1 MQWKTNMK
9 FLHHPQI
16 DRLSIRLPGFF
27 LRICLGLF
35 CIGTARSWALPELQ
49 SNIDPPA
56 IIIKLQPSAEIT
68 GSEIFLRDIAVVSAP
83 QSISEKLLSLR
94 IEKAPDPGMKQ
105 LLSKAK
111 ISAALSSL
119 NDIQTETNLNGP
131 EFIQIH
137 RACQTL
143 EEEYVRQVLHN
154 YIDQQINN
162 SEFKIGVIK
171 FHGKNRLPAGN
182 LSAAVTRHTSDKLL
196 GNVKF
201 ILSIQVDNQPNVPVS
216 VSAWINRYEEVVV
229 TKHELSRG
237 ALIAEQDL
245 HMRKRDI
252 SKAPENVCMHVD
264 DAIGKRVRQNM
275 RAETFLRSSMLETPP
290 TIYKGDRVKIVAGN
304 GLLLVSA
311 KGLAQ
316 TDGHMNQPIKVQ
328 NINSK
333 RNIIGRV
340 VDHSTVEV
348 NF

>member
-1 MQWKTNMK
+1 MR

-16 DRLSIRLPGFF
+16 DRLPIRLPGFF
-27 LRICLGLF
+27 VWICLGLL
-35 CIGTARSWALPELQ
+35 CIDAGKTWALPELQ
-49 SNIDPPA
+49 SNNDLPA
-56 IIIKLQPSAEIT
+56 IIIKLQPSAEII
-68 GSEIFLRDIAVVSAP
+68 GSEILLRDIAVVHAP
-83 QSISEKLLSLR
+83 QDISEKLLSLK

-111 ISAALSSL
+111 ISTALNSL
-119 NDIQTETNLNGP
+119 NDIQTEIILKGN

-143 EEEYVRQVLHN
+143 QEEYVRQVLHH
-154 YIDQQINN
+154 YVDQQLLN
-162 SEFKIGVIK
+162 SEFQIGTITS
-171 FHGKNRLPAGN
+171 HGKNRFPAGN
-182 LSAAVTRHTSDKLL
+182 LTAAVTRHASDKLI

-201 ILSIQVDNQPNVPVS
+201 ILSVQVDNEPNNPVS
-216 VSAWINRYEEVVV
+216 VSAWINRYEEVVF

-237 ALIAEQDL
+237 ALVAEQDL
-245 HMRKRDI
+245 CMRKVNL
-252 SKAPENVCMHVD
+252 SKTPENVCMHLD
-264 DAIGKRVRQNM
+264 DAIGKRIKQNM
-275 RAETFLRSSMLETPP
+275 RADTFLRNSMLETPP
-290 TIYKGDRVKIVAGN
+290 MIYKGDRVKIIAGN

>member
-1 MQWKTNMK
+1 MQWKTNMR
-9 FLHHPQI
+9 FLHHPRI
-16 DRLSIRLPGFF
+16 DQLSIRLPVFF
-27 LRICLGLF
+27 VRICLGLF
-35 CIGTARSWALPELQ
+35 CIGATGSWALPELQ

-68 GSEIFLRDIAVVSAP
+68 GSDILLRDVAVVLAP
-83 QSISEKLLSLR
+83 QSISEKLLSLK

-105 LLSKAK
+105 LLSRAK

-119 NDIQTETNLNGP
+119 NDIRIEKILNGP

-143 EEEYVRQVLHN
+143 QEEYIRQVLHS
-154 YIDQQINN
+154 YIDQQLKN
-162 SEFKIGVIK
+162 SEFKIGAIK
-171 FHGKNRLPAGN
+171 FHGKNRFPAGN
-182 LSAAVTRHTSDKLL
+182 LTAAVTRHTSDKLL

-201 ILSIQVDNQPNVPVS
+201 ILSIQVDNEPDDPVS
-216 VSAWINRYEEVVV
+216 VSAWINRYEEVVF

-237 ALIAEQDL
+237 TLVAEQDL
-245 HMRKRDI
+245 CMRKLNI
-252 SKAPENVCMHVD
+252 SKTPENVCMHVD
-264 DAIGKRVRQNM
+264 DAIGKRIKQNM
-275 RAETFLRSSMLETPP
+275 RAEAFLRSTMLETPP
-290 TIYKGDRVKIVAGN
+290 MIYKGDRVKIIAGN

-316 TDGHMNQPIKVQ
+316 TDGHMNQLIKVQ

-340 VDHSTVEV
+340 VDQSTVEV

>member
-1 MQWKTNMK
+1 MPWKINMR
-9 FLHHPQI
+9 FLNHPQI
-16 DRLSIRLPGFF
+16 DRLSIRLAGFF
-27 LRICLGLF
+27 IRICLGLF
-35 CIGTARSWALPELQ
+35 CIGAARSWALPELQ
-49 SNIDPPA
+49 SNNEQPA
-56 IIIKLQPSAEIT
+56 IIITLQPSAEII
-68 GSEIFLRDIAVVSAP
+68 GSEIFLRDIAVVMAP
-83 QSISEKLLSLR
+83 QANSEKFLSLR
-94 IEKAPDPGMKQ
+94 IEKAPGPGMKQ
-105 LLSKAK
+105 LLSRAK

-119 NDIQTETNLNGP
+119 NNIQTETILKGP
-131 EFIQIH
+131 EFIQIY

-143 EEEYVRQVLHN
+143 QEEYIRQVLHN
-154 YIDQQINN
+154 YMDEQLKN
-162 SEFKIGVIK
+162 SEFKIGAIK
-171 FHGKNRLPAGN
+171 FHGKNRFPAGN
-182 LSAAVTRHTSDKLL
+182 LTAAVTRQTSDKLL

-201 ILSIQVDNQPNVPVS
+201 ILSIEVDKEPNDPVS
-216 VSAWINRYEEVVV
+216 VSAWINRFEEVVF

-237 ALIAEQDL
+237 TLVAEQDL
-245 HMRKRDI
+245 CMRKLNI
-252 SKAPENVCMHVD
+252 SKAPENVCMHVE
-264 DAIGKRVRQNM
+264 DAIGKRIKQNM

-290 TIYKGDRVKIVAGN
+290 MIYKGDRVKIVAGN